1 MAQYTKYPQGID
13 TSTELPKATDL
24 VTPVNGETVNRLRE
38 AILAI
43 ENELGIQP
51 SGTNS
56 TVRARLDY
64 LDSRIGT
71 TDGGT
76 GDGENVSLVP
86 CTYVY
91 SLLSEIGISS
101 NPGYQTL
108 GGTLLNPSAFF
119 SGNSEVTRSI
129 TFDAVIYGTS
139 GVTAEIVLYNV
150 TDAVVVSDTLLNSSG
165 STSPIKVSANLQ
177 VGDNIDNSEKHY
189 EIQMRISEP
198 EFPSIG
204 NFAFCSYAAINISYT

>member
-1 MAQYTKYPQGID
+1 MADYTKYPNQID

-24 VTPVNGETVNRLRE
+24 ITPINSEFVNRLRE

-43 ENELGIQP
+43 ENELGAQP

-76 GDGENVSLVP
+76 GESVSLIP

-91 SLLSEIGISS
+91 NLLSEIGVSS
-101 NPGYQTL
+101 NAGYQTL

-119 SGNSEVTRSI
+119 SGNSEVTRNI

-204 NFAFCSYAAINISYT
+204 NFAFCSYAAINISYI

>member
-76 GDGENVSLVP
+76 DGRVSLIP

-91 SLLSEIGISS
+91 NLLSEIGISS
-101 NPGYQTL
+101 TAGYQTL
-108 GGTLLNPSAFF
+108 GGTILDPSAFF
-119 SGNSEVTRSI
+119 SGNSEITSNI

-165 STSPIKVSANLQ
+165 STSPVKVSANLL
-177 VGDNIDNSEKHY
+177 VGDNIENSEKHY

-198 EFPSIG
+198 DSPSIG
-204 NFAFCSYAAINISYT
+204 NFAFCSYAAINISYI